1 MEPIDAPKSLKIY
14 QLVRLSTSTGLN
26 FSTTG
31 SAPAGGTSYIGSG
44 FYLTLG
50 EAEQNRTLEVLKD
63 KDNNKF
69 YVFELEVP
77 NPACR
82 E

>member
-1 MEPIDAPKSLKIY
+1 MQPMPVSKTLKIY
-14 QLVRLSTSTGLN
+14 QLIKMSTSSGLN

-31 SAPAGGTSYIGSG
+31 TIPAGGQNYIGSG
-44 FYLTLG
+44 FYLTQS

-69 YVFELEVP
+69 YVFEIEIP
-77 NPACR
+77 NPAWQ

>member
-1 MEPIDAPKSLKIY
+1 MEPLSIPKTLKIY
-14 QLVRLSTSTGLN
+14 QLIKMSTNAGLS

-31 SAPAGGTSYIGSG
+31 SAPAGSTSYIGSG
-44 FYLTLG
+44 FYLTQS

-69 YVFELEVP
+69 YVFEIEIP

-82 E
+82 D